1 VLAVVAEDHRKTMT
15 IKIQSPY
22 KEEKPATTPLTLPPF
37 FSFLI
42 SSSTK
47 LGLVALLALLGLL
60 NLSTSFGG
68 VISRR
73 KSLQAKETRRVTL
86 TVPSSHTITTVA
98 SNDSDDNTIDVELN
112 EFSSSHDLLDEE
124 MRRLLDER
132 NQVGMKRGKVA
143 WLMR

>member
-1 VLAVVAEDHRKTMT
+1 MAEDHRKAMT

-22 KEEKPATTPLTLPPF
+22 KEEKPATPLTLLPPF

-73 KSLQAKETRRVTL
+73 KSLQTKETRGVTSA
-86 TVPSSHTITTVA
+86 VPSSHTITTVA
-98 SNDSDDNTIDVELN
+98 SNDDDNTIDVELN

>member
-1 VLAVVAEDHRKTMT
+1 MAEDHRKAMT

-22 KEEKPATTPLTLPPF
+22 KEEKPATPLTLLPPF

-68 VISRR
+68 VIARR
-73 KSLQAKETRRVTL
+73 KSLPLQTKETRGVTSA
-86 TVPSSHTITTVA
+86 VPSSHTITTVA